1 MIKENIYN
9 DNDLQKNKNKIVSK
23 KYNSIIIKLKD
34 KIYKYKNKISYKNK
48 IIKKLKDNLLKFKK
62 DIKNLDL
69 RSKADID
76 NMRKRNQLN
85 IENIYKYSLE
95 KFVKNILPVIDN
107 LKNALKVS
115 SNKNLDNKITYEG
128 IKLTLKNFLSVI
140 KNFDISV
147 IDKINVEF
155 NPNFHQ
161 AVSVIES
168 KDIKKD
174 NLIVEILQDG
184 YLLNKRLLRP
194 AMVKVIKFK
203 K

>member
-1 MIKENIYN
+1 MMKKNIC
-9 DNDLQKNKNKIVSK
+9 NKNNLYENKISNEK
-23 KYNSIIIKLKD
+23 CNNIIIKLKN
-34 KIYKYKNKISYKNK
+34 KIYKYKNKISHKKK
-48 IIKKLKDNLLKFKK
+48 IIKKLENNLLKFKK

-69 RSKADID
+69 RAKADID

-85 IENIYKYSLE
+85 IESIYKYSLE

-115 SNKNLDNKITYEG
+115 KNKDLDNKITYEG

-140 KNFDISV
+140 KNFDIS
-147 IDKINVEF
+147 IINESNIEF

-174 NLIVEILQDG
+174 NFVVEVLQDG

-194 AMVKVIKFK
+194 AIVKVMKFK